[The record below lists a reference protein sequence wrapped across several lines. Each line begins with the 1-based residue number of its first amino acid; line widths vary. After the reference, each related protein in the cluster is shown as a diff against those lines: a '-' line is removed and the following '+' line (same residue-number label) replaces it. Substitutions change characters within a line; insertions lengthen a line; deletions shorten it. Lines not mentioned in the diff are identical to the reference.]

1 MLISL
6 ASGMSERT
14 DNTRIVDSAMV
25 NLNCQLLE
33 DYKYE
38 KNMRRRA
45 EEEILKLKHR
55 IGVLEKQLRI
65 TKRETK
71 VESVYYNDK
80 VDWYWG

>member
-1 MLISL
+1 MISL
-6 ASGMSERT
+6 ASEMSERI

-38 KNMRRRA
+38 KNMRKRA

-55 IGVLEKQLRI
+55 IGVLEKKLRI
-65 TKRETK
+65 TRRERTCIL
-71 VESVYYNDK
+71 
-80 VDWYWG
+80 